1 MTTASEPLACELR
14 LNLGPLVL
22 PASLV
27 VPAAVTG
34 LVVFVHGSGSNRH
47 SYRNCAV
54 AQALQR
60 AGLATLLFDL
70 LTANEQIGVDP
81 DVDLAQLG
89 GRLLDVIDVID
100 VIDHHANLA
109 ALPLGLF
116 GSSTGA
122 AVALM
127 AAAQQPSR
135 VRAVVCRGGRP
146 DLVPTCLAAVSC
158 PTLLLVGSLDVDV
171 LELNAW
177 AAARFRVLHEL
188 RVVQGAGHLFS
199 EPGVL
204 EQVGRW
210 SSEWFL
216 RHLRL

>member
-1 MTTASEPLACELR
+1 MTTTSEPLVRELR
-14 LNLGPLVL
+14 LNLGALVL

-47 SYRNCAV
+47 SCRNRAV

-60 AGLATLLFDL
+60 VGLATLLFDL
-70 LTANEQIGVDP
+70 LTANEQHGVDP

-100 VIDHHANLA
+100 HHANMA

-122 AVALM
+122 AVALT

-177 AAARFRVLHEL
+177 AAARVHALHEL
-188 RVVQGAGHLFS
+188 RVVQGAGHLFA
-199 EPGVL
+199 EPEAL

-216 RHLRL
+216 RHLRR